1 MLIEKVEALTMG
13 SRELECEIPVAL
25 GIFRIELNDRSGTTD
40 YVRIR
45 PGRALYPARGGTQ
58 LVPDYTTSIDDLHHL
73 ILQELPGW
81 TAALDLGALTSGE
94 TRYRAGLTSSDGS
107 ETCDGHGITPAIAL
121 LAAILR
127 AIEWK
132 NGQARN

>member
-1 MLIEKVEALTMG
+1 MFIEKVEALSMG
-13 SRELECEIPVAL
+13 SRQVECDIAVAL
-25 GIFRIELNDRSGTTD
+25 GIFRIEPNVDAGTTD

-45 PGRALYPARGGTQ
+45 PGLDLYPARGGAQ

-81 TAALDLGALTSGE
+81 TADLELGSFAPGE
-94 TRYRAGLTSSDGS
+94 TRYRAALTSPDGV
-107 ETCDGHGITPAIAL
+107 ETCEGHGVTPAIAL

-132 NGQARN
+132 NAHANS